1 MPQMPCRRSVLTA
14 ALGAALLVPAPL
26 RAASEDALLIDLRD
40 GSGKLLRRFRLDH
53 AALAALPQTEYVTR
67 TIWTSG
73 PQRFRGVALATLL
86 GHLGIDAAEIE
97 LEAANAYRVSL
108 PVAEIGADYPIVA
121 ISRNGREM
129 SLRDKGPFWLVYDY
143 DADAAFRTRL
153 IYSRSIWQLVRIT
166 ARQARR

>member
-1 MPQMPCRRSVLTA
+1 MPCRRSVLTA

-97 LEAANAYRVSL
+97 LEGTAGGNELNPDWSVCHGFEQHQDAWQ
-108 PVAEIGADYPIVA
+108 GA
-121 ISRNGREM
+121 
-129 SLRDKGPFWLVYDY
+129 L
-143 DADAAFRTRL
+143 
-153 IYSRSIWQLVRIT
+153 
-166 ARQARR
+166 